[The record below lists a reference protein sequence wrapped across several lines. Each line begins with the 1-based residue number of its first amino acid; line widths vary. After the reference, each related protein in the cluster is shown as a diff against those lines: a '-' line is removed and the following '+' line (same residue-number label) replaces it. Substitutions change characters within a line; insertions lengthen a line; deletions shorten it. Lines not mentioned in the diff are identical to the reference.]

1 VLLCNGACCD
11 NVKWSVLCYCVMER
25 GVLLCNGA
33 GSVCYCVM
41 ESVVLRCN
49 EACCVTV

>member
-1 VLLCNGACCD
+1 MLVCYGACCV
-11 NVKWSVLCYCVMER
+11 NVKRSVLCYCFVER
-25 GVLLCNGA
+25 GVLLCNEA

-49 EACCVTV
+49 GACCVTV